1 MALLPRSINSRTM
14 AVTAPRSSCCK
25 SPDKK
30 KSRQHQKLEVLEDSP
45 SESKF
50 EENDKEELEKESPKP
65 KPTVKPTKKRYLIAQ
80 SIHLIL

>member
-1 MALLPRSINSRTM
+1 M

-30 KSRQHQKLEVLEDSP
+30 KSLKQQKLEVLEDSP
-45 SESKF
+45 SERES
-50 EENDKEELEKESPKP
+50 EEKDGEESEKESLKP